1 MVRQENYE
9 TAEWQPVTPGSL
21 NGLAKQIRSKRRRK
35 KVARVV
41 VPVAAVIL
49 VASLLPFLAE
59 SSPESQPNYGGIA
72 CSEVRANLDSF
83 MAKDLDQER
92 MASITA
98 HLKECPQCR
107 QRMEAMLQVE
117 VASADRRIPE
127 FLALG
132 SLDHSSLMAAS
143 LK

>member
-1 MVRQENYE
+1 
-9 TAEWQPVTPGSL
+9 
-21 NGLAKQIRSKRRRK
+21 
-35 KVARVV
+35 
-41 VPVAAVIL
+41 
-49 VASLLPFLAE
+49 
-59 SSPESQPNYGGIA
+59 
-72 CSEVRANLDSF
+72 

-117 VASADRRIPE
+117 VASPDKRIRE

-132 SLDHSSLMAAS
+132 SLDHSSFMAAS
-143 LK
+143 LQ